1 MIPSKKELS
10 ERDICTK
17 FITPAIKNAGWNT
30 DTQMLEEV
38 FFTDGKITVR
48 GNITSRG
55 TRKRADYILYYKPN
69 IPIAVIEAKDNKHNI
84 GDGIQQALDYAKIL
98 DIPCVFSSNGDGFLF
113 HDRTAKDSTIEQ
125 ELSLDNFPSPEE
137 LWEKYK
143 KFKGIENDD
152 EALIAS
158 QDYFEDGSGRSPRY
172 YQQIAVNRTVEAIAK
187 NQNRILLVMATGTGK
202 TYTAFQIIYRLWK
215 CRKKKRILFLADR
228 TALIDQTRRGDF
240 KHFKDKMTVIKK
252 TVMEAENEE
261 GLIKEILVSN
271 KKRGIDSSDKAYEIF
286 LGLYQGLTNTVG
298 VDAYKDFSPDFF
310 DLIVIDECHR
320 GSAADDSSWREILN
334 YFSNA
339 THVGLTATPKE
350 SREVSNI
357 EYFGDPLYTYSLKQ
371 GIDDGFLAPYRVVRV
386 GLNIDLESWR
396 PERGKLD
403 KKGRPVEDRIYN
415 RSDFDRNIVVE
426 ERRNLVAQ
434 KITEYMTGQ
443 KNRFMKTIVFCVDI
457 EHAEGMRTALVK
469 CNADLYRENN
479 KYIMRIT
486 GDEEQ
491 GKRELDNFINPE
503 EKYPVI
509 AVTSKLMTTGVDA
522 QTCQLIVLDSNIQS
536 MTEFK
541 QIIGRGTRINEE
553 FGKKYFTILDFRDVT
568 NLFADPDFD
577 GDPIRIKEVTQDDNL
592 GDDNED
598 DEPEDDDTTEVEN
611 EEEEVVVPDF
621 EVIDRPIRVPDDT
634 ENEPDTTGKVTV
646 NGVDVKVLVNR
657 ELSFDHE
664 GKLIVVGI
672 KDFTRDKVK
681 GRFQTM
687 NDFLHYW
694 NDAERKQVII
704 QELTQQGILVDAFL
718 SAVDKEAD
726 LFDLICH
733 VAFDQIPLTRKERAN
748 NVKKRNYF
756 TKFGNG
762 ARTVMENLL
771 DKYADEG
778 IDNIETL
785 DILKLT
791 PFDTFG
797 SITEIVRSFGGKTQ
811 YLQAVKELEEEIY
824 KQTA

>member
-1 MIPSKKELS
+1 
-10 ERDICTK
+10 
-17 FITPAIKNAGWNT
+17 
-30 DTQMLEEV
+30 
-38 FFTDGKITVR
+38 
-48 GNITSRG
+48 
-55 TRKRADYILYYKPN
+55 
-69 IPIAVIEAKDNKHNI
+69 
-84 GDGIQQALDYAKIL
+84 
-98 DIPCVFSSNGDGFLF
+98 
-113 HDRTAKDSTIEQ
+113 
-125 ELSLDNFPSPEE
+125 
-137 LWEKYK
+137 
-143 KFKGIENDD
+143 
-152 EALIAS
+152 
-158 QDYFEDGSGRSPRY
+158 
-172 YQQIAVNRTVEAIAK
+172 
-187 NQNRILLVMATGTGK
+187 
-202 TYTAFQIIYRLWK
+202 
-215 CRKKKRILFLADR
+215 
-228 TALIDQTRRGDF
+228 
-240 KHFKDKMTVIKK
+240 
-252 TVMEAENEE
+252 
-261 GLIKEILVSN
+261 
-271 KKRGIDSSDKAYEIF
+271 
-286 LGLYQGLTNTVG
+286 
-298 VDAYKDFSPDFF
+298 
-310 DLIVIDECHR
+310 
-320 GSAADDSSWREILN
+320 
-334 YFSNA
+334 
-339 THVGLTATPKE
+339 
-350 SREVSNI
+350 
-357 EYFGDPLYTYSLKQ
+357 
-371 GIDDGFLAPYRVVRV
+371 
-386 GLNIDLESWR
+386 
-396 PERGKLD
+396 
-403 KKGRPVEDRIYN
+403 
-415 RSDFDRNIVVE
+415 
-426 ERRNLVAQ
+426 
-434 KITEYMTGQ
+434 MTGQ

-457 EHAEGMRTALVK
+457 EHAEGMRTALVR

-577 GDPIRIKEVTQDDNL
+577 GDPIRIKEVSQDDNL
-592 GDDNED
+592 GDDNEQ
-598 DEPEDDDTTEVEN
+598 DEPEDDDTTEVQN
-611 EEEEVVVPDF
+611 EEENQE
-621 EVIDRPIRVPDDT
+621 ETPINPYTINDNLNFT
-634 ENEPDTTGKVTV
+634 NETDSNKIVV

-672 KDFTRDKVK
+672 KDFTREKVK

-687 NDFLHYW
+687 NEFLHYW

-704 QELTQQGILVDAFL
+704 QELTQQEISVDAFL
-718 SAVDKEAD
+718 LAVDKEAD

-762 ARTVMENLL
+762 ARAIMENLL

-785 DILKLT
+785 DILKLR

-824 KQTA
+824 RMAV